1 MDKVVFAAI
10 IVFMVITLAILLTGL
25 FSMARGGDF
34 NKRNANRFMRWRVI
48 AQGIAIL
55 LFIIFMMT
63 WHRA

>member
-10 IVFMVITLAILLTGL
+10 IVFMVVTLAILLTGL

-63 WHRA
+63 WHHA

>member
-25 FSMARGGDF
+25 FSMAKGGDF

-63 WHRA
+63 WHHA

>member
-10 IVFMVITLAILLTGL
+10 IVFMVVTLAILLTGL
-25 FSMARGGDF
+25 FSMAKGGDF
-34 NKRNANRFMRWRVI
+34 NKRNANRFMRWRII

>member
-25 FSMARGGDF
+25 FSMAKGGDF

>member
-10 IVFMVITLAILLTGL
+10 IVFMVVTLAILLTGL
-25 FSMARGGDF
+25 FSMAKGGDF

>member
-10 IVFMVITLAILLTGL
+10 IVFMVVTLAILLTGL
-25 FSMARGGDF
+25 FTMAKGGDF

>member
-1 MDKVVFAAI
+1 MDKFVFALLI
-10 IVFMVITLAILLTGL
+10 IAMMITLGVLLLGL

-34 NKRNANRFMRWRVI
+34 DKRNSNRFMRWRVI

-63 WHRA
+63 WHRG

>member
-1 MDKVVFAAI
+1 MDKFVFALLI
-10 IVFMVITLAILLTGL
+10 IAMMITLGVLLLGL

-34 NKRNANRFMRWRVI
+34 DKRNSNRFMRWRVI

-55 LFIIFMMT
+55 LFIIFMMI

>member
-1 MDKVVFAAI
+1 MDKVVFIAI
-10 IVFMVITLAILLTGL
+10 LVFMAITLGILLTGL

-34 NKRNANRFMRWRVI
+34 DKRNSNRFMRWRVI

-63 WHRA
+63 WHHG

>member
-1 MDKVVFAAI
+1 MDKFVFALLIFA
-10 IVFMVITLAILLTGL
+10 MMITLGVLLLGL

-34 NKRNANRFMRWRVI
+34 DKRNSNRFMRWRVI

-63 WHRA
+63 WHHA

>member
-10 IVFMVITLAILLTGL
+10 IVFMVVTLAILLTGL
-25 FSMARGGDF
+25 FSMAKGGDF
-34 NKRNANRFMRWRVI
+34 NKRNANRFMRWHVI

>member
-10 IVFMVITLAILLTGL
+10 IVFMVVTLAILLTGL
-25 FSMARGGDF
+25 FSMAKGGDF

-63 WHRA
+63 WHHA

>member
-10 IVFMVITLAILLTGL
+10 IVFMVVTLAILLTGL

>member
-10 IVFMVITLAILLTGL
+10 IVFMVVTLAILLTGL

-63 WHRA
+63 WHHT